1 LTCAAQPSFGAPQ
14 EALDVLQQLRT
25 HGCSGHAGT
34 AAPLR
39 VSAELNAAAVQWS
52 HGRSLRSAI
61 AASGYREDQSAGLH
75 VSGSAV
81 AVRDAIVERLCR
93 MLTDAAFRDTGLL
106 QRGQDLWIVLAAPF
120 AAPAPGAAASVSD
133 DVLQL
138 VNAARRQGHVCGSVR
153 YPPASPLRLSEP
165 LTRAAQSHADDMLS
179 KGYFEHA
186 GSDGSTPAQ
195 RVAASGYR
203 YRRVGENI
211 ALGPESAQEVVRGWL
226 ASPGH
231 CQNIMDATFL
241 DIGIAYAVSSS
252 GQPRIYWVQDFA
264 QAR

>member
-1 LTCAAQPSFGAPQ
+1 M
-14 EALDVLQQLRT
+14 DVLRQLRA
-25 HGCSGHAGT
+25 HGCNAHAGT

-75 VSGSAV
+75 VSGSTA

-93 MLTDAAFRDTGLL
+93 TLTDAAFRDSGLL
-106 QRGQDLWIVLAAPF
+106 QRGQEVWIVLAAPF
-120 AAPAPGAAASVSD
+120 AAPAPGAAASVSN

-138 VNAARRQGHVCGSVR
+138 VNAARRQGQVCGSVR
-153 YPPASPLRLSEP
+153 YPPAAPLHLSAP
-165 LTRAAQSHADDMLS
+165 LTRAAQSHADDMLN
-179 KGYFEHA
+179 KGYFEHS
-186 GSDGSTPAQ
+186 GSDGSTAAQ

-211 ALGPESAQEVVRGWL
+211 ALGPENAQEVVHGWL

-231 CQNIMDATFL
+231 CQNIMDAAFL

-252 GQPRIYWVQDFA
+252 GRPRIYWVQDFA